1 MLELR
6 LSEPAVLAVRPGEQA
21 RRYVDVP
28 SSCCCCVLRI
38 VLRRLAA
45 GADPV
50 VLASCGEWP
59 VVGLGL
65 APGQDVVRAHYV
77 ASGAFQRGEPVHELV
92 VHAAEQRQSR
102 HFRDALSALLPP
114 LSSPVPRQ
122 AHRLRRRAISL
133 CSRQRERDTVGCRS
147 LQLPADAVRGGVVS
161 ELAHS
166 CDALSALP
174 DRILTRFACPS
185 LP

>member
-50 VLASCGEWP
+50 VLASCGERTACGGEQFPFAVDNGNAIRW
-59 VVGLGL
+59 G
-65 APGQDVVRAHYV
+65 V
-77 ASGAFQRGEPVHELV
+77 AVFNCPLMRCAEELY
-92 VHAAEQRQSR
+92 
-102 HFRDALSALLPP
+102 
-114 LSSPVPRQ
+114 
-122 AHRLRRRAISL
+122 
-133 CSRQRERDTVGCRS
+133 RS
-147 LQLPADAVRGGVVS
+147 LHIRATL
-161 ELAHS
+161 
-166 CDALSALP
+166 
-174 DRILTRFACPS
+174 
-185 LP
+185 